1 MVRATPEVVEAARAE
16 VGDALRAV
24 ARYAEREYEF
34 LFLRD
39 DVEAQYSAAEMER
52 VMDDLVISGI
62 GASYVEELFHAGRIQ
77 CIAYGFERAVMVQ
90 FVEANYE
97 GVFVSF
103 DRAAAID
110 IDAFID
116 RCKRAL
122 E

>member
-16 VGDALRAV
+16 VGDALRSV

-39 DVEAQYSAAEMER
+39 DIEAQYSAAEIER

-62 GASYVEELFHAGRIQ
+62 GASYVEQLFHAGRIQ
-77 CIAYGFERAVMVQ
+77 CIAHGFEQAVVVQ
-90 FVEANYE
+90 FVEGPYE

-103 DRAAAID
+103 DRGSAVD
-110 IDAFID
+110 FDAFID
-116 RCKRAL
+116 RCRRAL
-122 E
+122 R

>member
-1 MVRATPEVVEAARAE
+1 MSRSAPAVLETARAE

-39 DVEAQYSAAEMER
+39 DVEAQYSAAERER